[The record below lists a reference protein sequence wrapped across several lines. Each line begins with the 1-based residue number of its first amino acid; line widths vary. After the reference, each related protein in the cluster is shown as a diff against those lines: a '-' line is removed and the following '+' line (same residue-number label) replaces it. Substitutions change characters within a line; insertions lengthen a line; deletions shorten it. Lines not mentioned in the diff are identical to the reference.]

1 MIPRYKLLITAAMI
15 LNYTAILTSLVIWR
29 NNIMAYCIAVLASL
43 SIGLALKSIEDLI
56 VLSMLAYII
65 AAFTAVFIIISP
77 TLLLQSSRE
86 QIEMGFLGISGT
98 IIFNSFLIIPLS
110 IISAL
115 IGRFISDSLPANSKN
130 LSLD

>member
-1 MIPRYKLLITAAMI
+1 MALRYKLLITVAMI
-15 LNYTAILTSLVIWR
+15 LNYTAVLTSLVIWR
-29 NNIMAYCIAVLASL
+29 NNILVYCIAMLASL

-56 VLSMLAYII
+56 VLTMLAYVI
-65 AAFTAVFIIISP
+65 AAFTAVFIIMSP
-77 TLLLQSSRE
+77 TLLLQGSRV
-86 QIEMGFLGISGT
+86 QIELGFLGVAGS
-98 IIFNSFLIIPLS
+98 IIFNSFLIVPLS